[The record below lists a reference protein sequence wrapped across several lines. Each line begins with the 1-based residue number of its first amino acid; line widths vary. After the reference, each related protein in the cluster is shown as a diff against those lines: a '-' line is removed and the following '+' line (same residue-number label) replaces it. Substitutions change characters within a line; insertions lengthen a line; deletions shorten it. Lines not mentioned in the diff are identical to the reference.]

1 MVWWDR
7 CTGPQMRVPVCFR
20 LISGSK
26 LIKCR
31 LSIGYRASEVHQHL
45 VFQSQRNQ
53 ESPPW
58 KLSESGI
65 QWQQYPNA
73 RSGTRQGAESCKS
86 PLFGIQFISWL
97 NLLYLGTLYCNRN
110 FALYPQL
117 DSESVYHFSDP

>member
-1 MVWWDR
+1 MGWWDR
-7 CTGPQMRVPVCFR
+7 STEPQMRVPVCFR

-31 LSIGYRASEVHQHL
+31 LSIGYRASEVHQQL

-65 QWQQYPNA
+65 QRQQYPNA
-73 RSGTRQGAESCKS
+73 RSVTRQGAESCKS

-97 NLLYLGTLYCNRN
+97 NLLYLGCLDCNRG
-110 FALYPQL
+110 FALYLLL
-117 DSESVYHFSDP
+117 DSESMYHPSDP